1 MLQTFFSTIKKASM
15 TAKLSE
21 IQLFKILVLKLVSVN
36 TLFMT
41 WSMAVAVFAVT
52 HMGLFM
58 VGIIS

>member
-1 MLQTFFSTIKKASM
+1 M